1 MTDYENR
8 PVPEGI
14 NYSLDNP
21 LKDFALLMLVA
32 LGGLAALLLLLAAL
46 ANYMAPLIPF
56 SVEQRLAQRMASQF
70 PDVALTQS
78 QAEKQDYLRKL
89 STSLLQD
96 VELPDGL
103 NVTVHYVPGDTV
115 NAFATLGGNIYVF
128 DGLLRKMP
136 SENALAMVVAHEVAH
151 ILHRDPIIA
160 MGRGLTVS
168 LALASIAG
176 VANSSGMDW
185 LFQKMGLVTV
195 MSFTREQEREA
206 DGRALDMLQAHFGNV
221 SGAESIFA
229 VFVGE
234 GRDGEAPAF
243 LSTHPLSVE
252 RIARIEVFADSQP
265 QRGEPI
271 QLPEFTKEPEEDAP

>member
-14 NYSLDNP
+14 NYSQEHP
-21 LKDFALLMLVA
+21 LKDFSLLMLAA

-70 PDVALTQS
+70 PVVELNAS
-78 QAEKQDYLRKL
+78 QAKKQDYLRQL
-89 STSLLQD
+89 TQSLLQH
-96 VELPDGL
+96 EALPEGL
-103 NVTVHYVPGDTV
+103 NVTVHYLPGDTI
-115 NAFATLGGNIYVF
+115 NAFATLGGNIYIF
-128 DGLLRKMP
+128 DGLLQKMP

-151 ILHRDPIIA
+151 ILHRDPIVA

-176 VANSSGMDW
+176 LANSSGMDW
-185 LFQKMGLVTV
+185 LFQQLGLVTV

-206 DGRALDMLQAHFGNV
+206 DSRALEMLQAHYGNV
-221 SGAESIFA
+221 QGAESIFA
-229 VFVGE
+229 VFVEE
-234 GRDGEAPAF
+234 GRDGEMPAF
-243 LSTHPLSVE
+243 LSTHPLSAE
-252 RIARIEVFADSQP
+252 RIERIEAFVENHRQHGA
-265 QRGEPI
+265 RVE
-271 QLPEFTKEPEEDAP
+271 LPEFAQEEAQ